1 MGKVLIIDDE
11 PSIREVIREIL
22 EFENYDVCEAGNGM
36 EALEI
41 ARTEPVSLALLD
53 VKMHGM
59 DGFETLAYLKQEFD
73 FPVIMVSA
81 HATVEKVAE
90 ALKMGAYDFITKPI
104 DMNRLLISTGHA
116 MERQRLLEQIAAL
129 NGTKP
134 ETMQ

>member
-1 MGKVLIIDDE
+1 MGKILIIDDE

-22 EFENYDVCEAGNGM
+22 ELEDYDVCETGNGM

-41 ARTEPVSLALLD
+41 AKSEPISLALLD

-59 DGFETLAYLKQEFD
+59 DGFETLTRLKQEFD

-90 ALKMGAYDFITKPI
+90 AMNMGAYDFITKPI

-116 MERQRLLEQIAAL
+116 MERQRLREQIAAL
-129 NGTKP
+129 NGSNP
-134 ETMQ
+134 EI

>member
-1 MGKVLIIDDE
+1 MGKILIIDYE

-22 EFENYDVCEAGNGM
+22 EMEDYEVCEAGNGV

-41 ARTEPVSLALLD
+41 ARTAPISLALLD

-59 DGFETLAYLKQEFD
+59 DGFETLTRLKEEFD

-116 MERQRLLEQIAAL
+116 MERQRLLEQLASL
-129 NGTKP
+129 KKT
-134 ETMQ
+134 

>member
-1 MGKVLIIDDE
+1 MILIIDDE

-22 EFENYDVCEAGNGM
+22 ELEDYDVCEASNGN
-36 EALEI
+36 EALEL
-41 ARTEPVSLALLD
+41 AGNVPVSLALLD

-59 DGFETLAYLKQEFD
+59 DGFETLARLKKQFN

-90 ALKMGAYDFITKPI
+90 AMKMGAYDFITKPI

-116 MERQRLLEQIAAL
+116 MERQRLMEQIAAL
-129 NGTKP
+129 NDTKP
-134 ETMQ
+134 EM

>member
-1 MGKVLIIDDE
+1 MGKILIIDDE

-22 EFENYDVCEAGNGM
+22 EMEDYDVCEAGNGM

-41 ARTEPVSLALLD
+41 AKSEQISLALLD

-59 DGFETLAYLKQEFD
+59 DGFETLARLKEDLD

-116 MERQRLLEQIAAL
+116 MERQRLLEKIAVL
-129 NGTKP
+129 NGKTS
-134 ETMQ
+134 EM

>member
-1 MGKVLIIDDE
+1 MNIGMGKILIVDDE

-22 EFENYDVCEAGNGM
+22 ELEDYDVCEAGNGM

-41 ARTEPVSLALLD
+41 AKTEPVSLALLD

-59 DGFETLAYLKQEFD
+59 DGFETLALLKKEFD

-81 HATVEKVAE
+81 HATVENVAE
-90 ALKMGAYDFITKPI
+90 AMKMGAYDFITKPI

-116 MERQRLLEQIAAL
+116 MERQRLLAQLASL
-129 NGTKP
+129 NKK
-134 ETMQ
+134 M

>member
-1 MGKVLIIDDE
+1 MGMILIIDDE

-22 EFENYDVCEAGNGM
+22 ELEDYDVCEASNGN
-36 EALEI
+36 EALEL
-41 ARTEPVSLALLD
+41 AGNVPVSLALLD

-59 DGFETLAYLKQEFD
+59 DGFETLARLKKQFN

-90 ALKMGAYDFITKPI
+90 AMKMGAYDFITKPI

-116 MERQRLLEQIAAL
+116 MERQRLMEQIAAL
-129 NGTKP
+129 NDTKP
-134 ETMQ
+134 EM

>member
-1 MGKVLIIDDE
+1 MGKILIIDDE

-22 EFENYDVCEAGNGM
+22 ELEDYDVCEAGNGM

-41 ARTEPVSLALLD
+41 AKSEQVSLALLD

-59 DGFETLAYLKQEFD
+59 DGFETLACLKKEFD

-116 MERQRLLEQIAAL
+116 MERQRLLEKIAAL
-129 NGTKP
+129 NGKTS
-134 ETMQ
+134 EM